1 MRAIRTVAILFT
13 LGAPL
18 LASAA
23 STPGQ
28 QKIDDGKALAQKY
41 CAACHVVDSQGGGTD
56 AVPSFA
62 AAAASRSDDF
72 LHTQLMKPHGKMP
85 PVDLT
90 NDQIDALVAYIE
102 SLKK

>member
-1 MRAIRTVAILFT
+1 MMAGRTMLLFALIAVPLAARANSMAD
-13 LGAPL
+13 
-18 LASAA
+18 
-23 STPGQ
+23 Q
-28 QKIDDGKALAQKY
+28 QKIADGKALAQKY
-41 CAACHVVDSQGGGTD
+41 CVACHVVAGQGGGTD

-62 AAAASRSDDF
+62 TAAATKSDEF

-102 SLKK
+102 SLRK